1 MKTTSQLFKALSEPI
16 RLRILALLT
25 SGERCVCDLMAALNL
40 PQSTISRH
48 LSFLRNGGLVTGR
61 RGGQW
66 MYYQLSIDDNPLSQ
80 QISKWLRD
88 ELVAL
93 PQSQEDQQAL
103 TAYLATKDK
112 KACGRKAPG
121 HQ

>member
-1 MKTTSQLFKALSEPI
+1 MKTTAQLFKALSEPI
-16 RLRILALLT
+16 RLRILTLLT

-48 LSFLRNGGLVTGR
+48 LSFLRNAGLVTGR

-66 MYYQLSIDDNPLSQ
+66 MYYQLSIADNPLSQ
-80 QISKWLRD
+80 QITKWLRD
-88 ELVAL
+88 ELVSL

-103 TAYLATKDK
+103 AAYLATKDK
-112 KACGRKAPG
+112 NACSRKAP
-121 HQ
+121 